1 MNVNQI
7 RYFVSV
13 AQEGSLS
20 QAARLHGVTAQA
32 ISKSINEL
40 ERDVK
45 EPLFFREHSGMRLTT
60 FGQGFF
66 ERAKDALTAF
76 DNLQAMVSE
85 GNLASAQIQFE
96 EPDKLRVLVCAPSF
110 SMKDSAMR
118 QATSFAEAFLGT
130 PTELSLGSGQEGM
143 KGLDKGGLRRHHHHR
158 NAVGPRFRMPDRRAR
173 PCLRVPVEK
182 PPPGKKGKR
191 DHG

>member
-143 KGLDKGGLRRHHHHR
+143 KGLDKGAYDAIITIGTLSDPDFECLT
-158 NAVGPRFRMPDRRAR
+158 VGHVHA
-173 PCLRVPVEK
+173 CAWPVEK

>member
-60 FGQGFF
+60 FG
-66 ERAKDALTAF
+66 
-76 DNLQAMVSE
+76 
-85 GNLASAQIQFE
+85 
-96 EPDKLRVLVCAPSF
+96 
-110 SMKDSAMR
+110 KDS
-118 QATSFAEAFLGT
+118 S
-130 PTELSLGSGQEGM
+130 
-143 KGLDKGGLRRHHHHR
+143 
-158 NAVGPRFRMPDRRAR
+158 NAPKTR
-173 PCLRVPVEK
+173 
-182 PPPGKKGKR
+182 
-191 DHG
+191 